1 MPGIAYLAI
10 NSDREIFTEPWQAY
24 SVIALLIL
32 LLIEIIWAI
41 DRMRRL

>member
-10 NSDREIFTEPWQAY
+10 NNDGEIFTEPWQAY

-41 DRMRRL
+41 DQMRRL